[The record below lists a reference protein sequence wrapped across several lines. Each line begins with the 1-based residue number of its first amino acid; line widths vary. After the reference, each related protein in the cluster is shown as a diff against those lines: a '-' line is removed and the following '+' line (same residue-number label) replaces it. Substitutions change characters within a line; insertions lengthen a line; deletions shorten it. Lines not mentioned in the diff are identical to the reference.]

1 MRYGG
6 PLWGFV
12 GEWALVLAL
21 RPHRLGTEL
30 WSLEGGKTDSVLK
43 LGRQVA
49 CIVTKDKVKSDIGV
63 SFN

>member
-1 MRYGG
+1 M
-6 PLWGFV
+6 

-43 LGRQVA
+43 LGREQGQNRGSSLALMARREGASGRREGRV
-49 CIVTKDKVKSDIGV
+49 C
-63 SFN
+63 